1 MVSWILRRA
10 WTLLILCALPLC
22 AQRQTGDLRLTIH
35 DAEGLGVEADVVL
48 TGESTQVHRGFR
60 TNREGLYVAKNL
72 PFGPYRLDIQKSGFA
87 PARRA
92 VQIQSELPVD
102 VSVTLGVAAIETTV
116 VVTDN
121 STLLDPRR
129 TGPAQYIGA
138 EAIRER
144 TGSRPARAVLD
155 LVQSQPGWIL
165 EANGV
170 LHPRGSEYQTQFVV
184 DGVPVQDNR
193 SPGYAPGLEADEV
206 QSLTV
211 MTGNYPAEYG
221 RKLGGVVEVSSV
233 QDQRPGFH
241 GGLSLEDGS
250 FGTREGALTAQYLLG
265 RNTFGMNTE
274 VSRTDRFLDP
284 PSEDNFL
291 NRGFSEGVGGKLD
304 RDIGQADR
312 LRMAVHTRRSRF
324 NVPNNPEQQA
334 AGQRQD
340 RESDETSGQIA
351 YQHVFSPRLM
361 ASVHAMA
368 RDLSAALV
376 SNTLATPVI
385 ADQDRGFREAY
396 TGGSLV
402 SQRGPHA
409 IKAGG
414 DFVWTAV
421 REAFNYKI
429 TNPDFFDA
437 GVLPEFQFA
446 ARKPAYQASG
456 FVQDQVHWK
465 NLSLSAGIRFDSYR
479 FLVNETAWSPR
490 LGVAYSFPSAGL
502 VVRASYDR
510 AFQTPAIENLLLASA
525 DVTRRLSQSGTSVA
539 IRPSRGNF
547 YQAGFS
553 KSVFAHLRLDGT
565 VFKRSVRNF
574 ADDDVLL
581 NTGVSFPITF
591 SRAQIHGFEAKIE
604 IPTWGRFSGFL
615 SYSNQTGTGYLPVTG
630 GLFLDPGSA
639 ALILAHS
646 AFAITQDQR
655 NTVNAQVHVQL
666 LKRFDF
672 AVGSF
677 YGSGLPVDA
686 SDPLEILRQ
695 RYTERVLSRVNFN
708 RGRVRPSFGVNAS
721 AGADLWRTDRRS
733 ARFQVDGGNLT
744 DRFNLINFAGLL
756 SGTALGPPRSVSGR
770 FSLSF

>member
-1 MVSWILRRA
+1 MFGLRSILL
-10 WTLLILCALPLC
+10 TVLALPLC
-22 AQRQTGDLRLTIH
+22 AQRQAGDLRLTVH
-35 DAEGLGVEADVVL
+35 DPAGLGVEAEVTL
-48 TGESTQVHRGFR
+48 TGDSTQVHRAFR
-60 TNREGLYVAKNL
+60 TDRQGQYVAKSL
-72 PFGPYRLDIQKSGFA
+72 PFGPYRLDVQKSGFA

-102 VSVTLGVAAIETTV
+102 VSVTIGVAAVETTM

-121 STLLDPRR
+121 STLLDPQR

-138 EAIRER
+138 EAIRDGA
-144 TGSRPARAVLD
+144 GSRPARAVLD

-241 GGLSLEDGS
+241 GKLSLEDGS
-250 FGTREGALTAQYLLG
+250 FATREGALSAQYMLG
-265 RNTFGMNTE
+265 RTTFGMNTE
-274 VSRTDRFLDP
+274 GSRTDRFLDP

-291 NRGFSEGVGGKLD
+291 NRGFSEGVGAKAD
-304 RDIGQADR
+304 RDLGQADR
-312 LRMAVHTRRSRF
+312 LRLAVHSRRSRF
-324 NVPNNPEQQA
+324 TVPNDPEQQA

-340 RESDETSGQIA
+340 RASDETSGQAA

-368 RDLSAALV
+368 RDLSATLF
-376 SNTLATPVI
+376 SNALATPVI
-385 ADQDRGFREAY
+385 ANQDRGFREAY
-396 TGGSLV
+396 TGGSV
-402 SQRGPHA
+402 VNQRGSHE

-414 DFVWTAV
+414 DFVWTSV
-421 REAFNYKI
+421 REAFNYQI
-429 TNPDFFDA
+429 TNPDFFDQ
-437 GVLPEFQFA
+437 GILPAFRFA
-446 ARKPAYQASG
+446 AKKPAYQASG
-456 FVQDQVHWK
+456 FVQDQMHWK
-465 NLSLSAGIRFDSYR
+465 NLSVSAGVRFDSYR
-479 FLVNETAWSPR
+479 FLIHETAWSPR
-490 LGVAYSFPSAGL
+490 LGAAYSFPSIGL

-525 DVTRRLSQSGTSVA
+525 DVTSRLSQSGTQVVV
-539 IRPSRGNF
+539 RPSRGNF

-553 KSVFAHLRLDGT
+553 KSLFARLRLDGT
-565 VFKRSVRNF
+565 AFKRSVRDF

-591 SRAQIHGFEAKIE
+591 SQAQIHGIEAKVE
-604 IPTWGRFSGFL
+604 VPTWGRFSGFV

-639 ALILAHS
+639 AQLLAHS

-655 NTVNAQVHVQL
+655 NTVSARVHVQV
-666 LKRFDF
+666 LKRLDF

-686 SDPLEILRQ
+686 SDPLDMLR
-695 RYTERVLSRVNFN
+695 RSYTERVLSRVNFN

-721 AGADLWRTDRRS
+721 AGVDLWKSDRRS

-744 DRFNLINFAGLL
+744 DRLNVINFAGLL
-756 SGTALGPPRSVSGR
+756 SGTAIGPPRSVSGR
-770 FSLSF
+770 FSMSF